1 MDLHFYQ
8 KGQRDMIRAKRK
20 KENARREELRV
31 LRKQLDQT
39 QGAIDCAL
47 INFQQALDPAMVDCY
62 IYEWNAA
69 QLRYQFLLKCIK
81 GYETDNCS
89 TTFR

>member
-1 MDLHFYQ
+1 
-8 KGQRDMIRAKRK
+8 MIKTERKRK
-20 KENARREELRV
+20 NARREELRV

-69 QLRYQFLLKCIK
+69 QLRYQFILKCIK
-81 GYETDNCS
+81 YYETMDPAS
-89 TTFR
+89 APLDMPGTR

>member
-1 MDLHFYQ
+1 
-8 KGQRDMIRAKRK
+8 MIKAERKRK
-20 KENARREELRV
+20 NARREELRV

-81 GYETDNCS
+81 HYETMESAPVPLDMPEMQ
-89 TTFR
+89 

>member
-1 MDLHFYQ
+1 M
-8 KGQRDMIRAKRK
+8 KAERKRK
-20 KENARREELRV
+20 NARREELRV

-81 GYETDNCS
+81 HYETLD
-89 TTFR
+89 TAPTPLDMPERR